1 MDGCITRERFD
12 KECEQI
18 IKRSAELK
26 DNFTLESSKHDEF
39 CKYLCKHTTK
49 IITVDDDKNV
59 YENDE
64 MGDSMNEEDVP
75 VDKLS
80 ASVEHSDVVNFKHHI
95 VYSDSY
101 NVPVCILQQV
111 RQIFFCESCLC
122 VMLPSYVIDGRI
134 KTLEEIWQL
143 VPEQQKH
150 ALQDKWSFITQ
161 QEHPY
166 LQIPCYQ
173 LHPCHT
179 SNFMKALSTTNSNY
193 LLMWIS
199 AIGPVVNLNLPMA
212 YFHSIP

>member
-49 IITVDDDKNV
+49 IITMDDDKNV
-59 YENDE
+59 HENDE
-64 MGDSMNEEDVP
+64 MDDSLNEEDVP

-80 ASVEHSDVVNFKHHI
+80 VSVKHSDVVNFKHHI

-101 NVPVCILQQV
+101 NVPVMY
-111 RQIFFCESCLC
+111 FTATST
-122 VMLPSYVIDGRI
+122 DGRI

-150 ALQDKWSFITQ
+150 ALKERWSFITQ

-199 AIGPVVNLNLPMA
+199 AIGPIVNLNLPMA
-212 YFHSIP
+212 YFHLIP

>member
-49 IITVDDDKNV
+49 IITMDDDKNV
-59 YENDE
+59 HENDE
-64 MGDSMNEEDVP
+64 MDDSLNEEDVP
-75 VDKLS
+75 VDKF
-80 ASVEHSDVVNFKHHI
+80 SVSVKHSDVVNFKHHI

-101 NVPVCILQQV
+101 NVPVMY
-111 RQIFFCESCLC
+111 FTATST
-122 VMLPSYVIDGRI
+122 DGRI

-150 ALQDKWSFITQ
+150 ALKERWSFITQ

-212 YFHSIP
+212 YFHLIP

>member
-49 IITVDDDKNV
+49 IITMDDDKNV
-59 YENDE
+59 HENDE
-64 MGDSMNEEDVP
+64 MDDSLNEEDVP

-80 ASVEHSDVVNFKHHI
+80 VSVKHSDVVNFKHHI

-101 NVPVCILQQV
+101 NVPVMY
-111 RQIFFCESCLC
+111 FTATST
-122 VMLPSYVIDGRI
+122 DGRI

-150 ALQDKWSFITQ
+150 ALKERWSFITQ

-212 YFHSIP
+212 YFHLIP

>member
-59 YENDE
+59 YENNE
-64 MGDSMNEEDVP
+64 MDDSMNEEDVP

-80 ASVEHSDVVNFKHHI
+80 ASVKHSDVVNFKHHI

-101 NVPVCILQQV
+101 NVPVMY
-111 RQIFFCESCLC
+111 FTATST
-122 VMLPSYVIDGRI
+122 DGRI

>member
-49 IITVDDDKNV
+49 IITMDDDKNV
-59 YENDE
+59 HENDE
-64 MGDSMNEEDVP
+64 MDDSLNEEDVP
-75 VDKLS
+75 VDKF
-80 ASVEHSDVVNFKHHI
+80 SVSVKHSDVVNFKHHI

-101 NVPVCILQQV
+101 NVPVMY
-111 RQIFFCESCLC
+111 FTATST
-122 VMLPSYVIDGRI
+122 DGRI

-150 ALQDKWSFITQ
+150 ALKERWSFITQ